1 MPEYKNSDMCQAIE
15 EYVRNPRYRSILR
28 SRYCEGETYE
38 QIAERVNY
46 SPQHV
51 RYICKTYKE
60 FLISH
65 L

>member
-1 MPEYKNSDMCQAIE
+1 MPDYRNSDMCHAIE
-15 EYVRNPRYRSILR
+15 EYVRNPRYRRLLR
-28 SRYCEGETYE
+28 LRFCENETYE
-38 QIAERVNY
+38 RIAEEVNY

-51 RYICKTYKE
+51 KYICKRYRE